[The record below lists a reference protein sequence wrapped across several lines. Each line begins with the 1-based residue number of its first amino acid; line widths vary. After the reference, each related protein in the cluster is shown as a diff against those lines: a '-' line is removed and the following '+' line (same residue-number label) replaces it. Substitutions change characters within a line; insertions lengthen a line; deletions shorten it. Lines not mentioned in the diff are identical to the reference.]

1 MWISKTEYV
10 KPLINGL
17 GLTAGKKYFVIDGGF
32 NGNGAFIQDD
42 DGITHYL
49 SADFLL
55 NNAECLYTYWIH
67 YSPKKVKE
75 VERIKIDKR
84 LIDSYVV
91 DSLFD
96 FRGYTDDDKTA
107 LKRILSDIENAHI
120 LNWSMSRYAEKVY
133 KQLETEV

>member
-17 GLTAGKKYFVIDGGF
+17 GLTSGRSYFVIDGSFESGVYI
-32 NGNGAFIQDD
+32 ADD
-42 DGITHYL
+42 DNKTHFL
-49 SADFLL
+49 SVDFLL
-55 NNAECLYTYWIH
+55 NNCECMYKYCIH
-67 YSPKKVKE
+67 DGKGKNVKE
-75 VERIKIDKR
+75 LDHLKIDKR
-84 LIDSYVV
+84 MINSYIIE
-91 DSLFD
+91 SLFD
-96 FRGYTDDDKTA
+96 FRGYTDNEETA

>member
-17 GLTAGKKYFVIDGGF
+17 GLTAHKEYFVIDGGF

-55 NNAECLYTYWIH
+55 NNAECLYKYCIY
-67 YSPKKVKE
+67 YSPKKVIE
-75 VERIKIDKR
+75 CDHIKIDKR
-84 LIDSYVV
+84 LIDSYVI
-91 DSLFD
+91 DSLFNPY
-96 FRGYTDDDKTA
+96 GGTLDDKTA

-133 KQLETEV
+133 KQLKAEV